1 MKTIE
6 EILKGNKSGLYYG
19 NRLVLP
25 FKAHF
30 LKVIIDNEIIT
41 DFSLS
46 SKGIIIQEESDFTS
60 LYFLKY
66 KQLKDAVTH
75 YESIKLVVV
84 EKDKDIF
91 DFANHK
97 KFAVYLGEKH
107 QAKIEETDA
116 DILFIE

>member
-60 LYFLKY
+60 L
-66 KQLKDAVTH
+66 
-75 YESIKLVVV
+75 S
-84 EKDKDIF
+84 
-91 DFANHK
+91 
-97 KFAVYLGEKH
+97 
-107 QAKIEETDA
+107 
-116 DILFIE
+116 